1 MPLLA
6 PQPALRPSRIRL
18 PFHLLPVPRRLTL
31 TTTTATRLSSPS
43 IKFDQTK
50 ESNNP
55 DGKPIPDDFHKNA
68 GGSSSSRSS
77 ASSSG
82 DGSGD
87 AQPQSGKSTG
97 VLGEGGGSDGG
108 GRQAGGGKTVVG
120 RVHKA
125 DKDAVDAAKQHSVR
139 RPIPSEGN
147 TSEGRGGDAL

>member
-6 PQPALRPSRIRL
+6 PQPALRPSRLR
-18 PFHLLPVPRRLTL
+18 LLPVPCRLTL

-50 ESNNP
+50 ESNDP
-55 DGKPIPDDFHKNA
+55 DGKPIPDDFHKN
-68 GGSSSSRSS
+68 GSSSS
-77 ASSSG
+77 SSSG
-82 DGSGD
+82 NGSGD
-87 AQPQSGKSTG
+87 AQPQSGKSNG
-97 VLGEGGGSDGG
+97 VLGEGGGGSDDGGG

-125 DKDAVDAAKQHSVR
+125 DKEAVDGAKQHSVR